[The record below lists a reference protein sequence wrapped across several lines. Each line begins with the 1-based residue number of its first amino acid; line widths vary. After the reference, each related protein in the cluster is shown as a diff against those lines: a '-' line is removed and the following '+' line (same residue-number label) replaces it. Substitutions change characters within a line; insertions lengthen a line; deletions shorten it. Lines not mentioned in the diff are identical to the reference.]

1 MRKGKRFFKAFVLAA
16 AFCAMS
22 TVPCTS
28 HASAVDVPRAA
39 SDNTFATASRISM
52 GDTLNG
58 SITETK
64 DYNNYQFQLDS
75 AGCIKLNMTAYM
87 QYYCIRIYEEDGT
100 EIWYT
105 DRNEWNSTVGY
116 RRDEYNI
123 YLEKGTYYMQI
134 NGYREGRSYKSTGE
148 YTCRTSFTSSGVTNR
163 EDDNSFADANN
174 ITIGD
179 KIVGQISVNDDF
191 DTYKFTLS
199 QVGCVKLDVTS
210 YMQFYCIK
218 LFDSDGEEI
227 WYTDRNEWTSTVGYR
242 SDSYDLYLE
251 KGTYYMQ
258 INGYKEGT
266 SYKSTGKYVCNTSFI
281 SSGVSF
287 DGDDNDFKTAKQI
300 SWGKIYTGQISI
312 NDKFD
317 NYIFNVPKD
326 QMIAINITSYIE
338 YYGLTIFDADGK
350 QVWYTK
356 NNQWNSNVGYRKDSH
371 NITLSAGKYYLQID
385 GYEYGSWG
393 GLYRNRRGKY
403 VFSVS
408 SLSQANCNHDYSSKW
423 VDATYFEKGYRLYT
437 CEKCGKK
444 YKDDYVA
451 KRQLDQGSISSW
463 YSSGG
468 KGKIYL
474 RWYTISDASGY
485 QIRYC
490 KKKSM
495 KSGVKV
501 VTVKGQRKYKKTI
514 SKLSRRKRYYVQV
527 RAYKKSGKKTVYGK
541 WSQKYMLKTK

>member
-1 MRKGKRFFKAFVLAA
+1 
-16 AFCAMS
+16 
-22 TVPCTS
+22 
-28 HASAVDVPRAA
+28 
-39 SDNTFATASRISM
+39 M

-75 AGCIKLNMTAYM
+75 AGCISLNMTAYM
-87 QYYCIRIYEEDGT
+87 KNYCIRIYETDGT

-105 DRNEWNSTVGY
+105 DENYWNETVGY

-123 YLEKGTYYMQI
+123 YLEKGTYYIQI
-134 NGYREGRSYKSTGE
+134 NGYAYRTYQKSTGE

-174 ITIGD
+174 IAIGD

-199 QVGCVKLDVTS
+199 QVGCVKLEMTS
-210 YMQFYCIK
+210 YMKYYGIK
-218 LFDSDGEEI
+218 LFNSDGEQV
-227 WYTDRNEWTSTVGYR
+227 WYSNQNEWNETVGYR
-242 SDSYDLYLE
+242 SDTYDLYLE
-251 KGTYYMQ
+251 KGTYYLQ
-258 INGYKEGT
+258 VDGYRVYDWDKA
-266 SYKSTGKYVCNTSFI
+266 TGRYVCNTSFTA
-281 SSGVSF
+281 SGVSF
-287 DGDDNDFKTAKQI
+287 DGDDNDFRTAKQI
-300 SWGKIYTGQISI
+300 SWNKTYIGQISE
-312 NDKFD
+312 NDDFD
-317 NYIFNVPKD
+317 NYIFSVPRD
-326 QMIAINITSYIE
+326 QTIAIDITSYMR
-338 YYGLTIFDADGK
+338 YYGMTIFDEDGK
-350 QVWYTK
+350 QVWYTA
-356 NNQWNSNVGYRKDSH
+356 NNEWNSNVGYRKDSH
-371 NITLSAGKYYLQID
+371 NIVLSAGKYYLQVD
-385 GYEYGSWG
+385 GYRYSDWDKST
-393 GLYRNRRGKY
+393 GKY

-463 YSSGG
+463 YSSAG

-490 KKKSM
+490 KKKTM

-501 VTVKGQRKYKKTI
+501 MTVKGQRKYKKTI

>member
-199 QVGCVKLDVTS
+199 QSGCVKLDMTS
-210 YMQFYCIK
+210 YMQYYCIK

-227 WYTDRNEWTSTVGYR
+227 WYTDYNEWTSTVGYR

-258 INGYKEGT
+258 INGYREGR
-266 SYKSTGKYVCNTSFI
+266 SYKSTGKYVCNTSFV

-287 DGDDNDFKTAKQI
+287 EGDDNDFKTAKEI
-300 SWGKIYTGQISI
+300 SWGKTYTGQISV
-312 NDKFD
+312 NDDFD

-326 QMIAINITSYIE
+326 QTIAINITSYIE

-356 NNQWNSNVGYRKDSH
+356 NNQWNSNVGYRKDLH
-371 NITLSAGKYYLQID
+371 NIALSAGKYYLQID
-385 GYEYGSWG
+385 GYRHDLWG
-393 GLYRNRRGKY
+393 PYRYKGKY

-463 YSSGG
+463 YSSAG

-474 RWYTISDASGY
+474 RWSTISDASGY

>member
-1 MRKGKRFFKAFVLAA
+1 MRKGKRIFKAFVLAA

-22 TVPCTS
+22 AVPCTS
-28 HASAVDVPRAA
+28 HASAVDVPRAT
-39 SDNTFATASRISM
+39 SDNTFATASRINM

-87 QYYCIRIYEEDGT
+87 KNYCIRIYEADGT
-100 EIWYT
+100 EVWYT
-105 DRNEWNSTVGY
+105 DENYWNETVGY
-116 RRDEYNI
+116 RCDEYNI
-123 YLEKGTYYMQI
+123 YLEKGTYYIQI
-134 NGYREGRSYKSTGE
+134 NGYAYRTYQKSTGE

-199 QVGCVKLDVTS
+199 QVGCVKLDMTS
-210 YMQFYCIK
+210 YMQYYCIK
-218 LFDSDGEEI
+218 LFNSDGEEI
-227 WYTDRNEWTSTVGYR
+227 WYTSENEWTSTVGYR

-258 INGYKEGT
+258 INGYAWGK
-266 SYKSTGKYVCNTSFI
+266 SYKSTGKYVCNTSFTG
-281 SSGVSF
+281 SDVSF

-300 SWGKIYTGQISI
+300 SWNKKYTGQISE
-312 NDKFD
+312 NDDFD
-317 NYIFNVPKD
+317 NYIFSVPKD
-326 QMIAINITSYIE
+326 QTIAVDITSYMQ
-338 YYGLTIFDADGK
+338 YYCIKIFDSDGK
-350 QVWYTK
+350 EIWKTDD
-356 NNQWNSNVGYRKDSH
+356 NEWNSRVGYRKDSQ
-371 NITLSAGKYYLQID
+371 NIVLSAGTYYMQIN
-385 GYEYGSWG
+385 GYAWG
-393 GLYRNRRGKY
+393 KSYKSTGKY

-408 SLSQANCNHDYSSKW
+408 SLSQENCNHDYSSKW

-437 CEKCGKK
+437 CKKCNKK

-463 YSSGG
+463 YSTAG

-474 RWYTISDASGY
+474 QWFTISDASGY

-501 VTVKGQRKYKKTI
+501 VTVKGRRKYKKTI
-514 SKLSRRKRYYVQV
+514 NKLSRRKKYYLQI
-527 RAYKKSGKKTVYGK
+527 RAYKKSGKKIVYGK
-541 WSQKYMLKTK
+541 WSRKSTFKTK

>member
-75 AGCIKLNMTAYM
+75 AGCISLNMTAYM
-87 QYYCIRIYEEDGT
+87 KNYCIRIYETDGT
-100 EIWYT
+100 EVWYT
-105 DRNEWNSTVGY
+105 DENYWNETVGY

-123 YLEKGTYYMQI
+123 YLEKGTYYIQI
-134 NGYREGRSYKSTGE
+134 NGYAYRTYQKSTGE

-174 ITIGD
+174 IAIGD

-199 QVGCVKLDVTS
+199 QVGCVKLDMTS
-210 YMQFYCIK
+210 YMQYYCIK
-218 LFDSDGEEI
+218 LFNSDGEEI
-227 WYTDRNEWTSTVGYR
+227 WYTSENEWTSTVGYR

-258 INGYKEGT
+258 INGYDWGT
-266 SYKSTGKYVCNTSFI
+266 YYKSTGKYVCNTSFTG
-281 SSGVSF
+281 SGVSF

-300 SWGKIYTGQISI
+300 SLNKKYIGQISE
-312 NDKFD
+312 NDDFD
-317 NYIFNVPKD
+317 NYIFH
-326 QMIAINITSYIE
+326 
-338 YYGLTIFDADGK
+338 
-350 QVWYTK
+350 
-356 NNQWNSNVGYRKDSH
+356 RKDSQ
-371 NITLSAGKYYLQID
+371 NIVLSAGKYYMQIN
-385 GYEYGSWG
+385 GYAWG
-393 GLYRNRRGKY
+393 KSYKSTGKY

-463 YSSGG
+463 YSSSG

-501 VTVKGQRKYKKTI
+501 MTVKGQRKYKKTI

>member
-1 MRKGKRFFKAFVLAA
+1 
-16 AFCAMS
+16 
-22 TVPCTS
+22 
-28 HASAVDVPRAA
+28 
-39 SDNTFATASRISM
+39 M

-75 AGCIKLNMTAYM
+75 AGCISLNMTAYM
-87 QYYCIRIYEEDGT
+87 KNYCIRIYETDGT

-105 DRNEWNSTVGY
+105 DENYWNETVGY

-123 YLEKGTYYMQI
+123 YLEKGTYYIQI
-134 NGYREGRSYKSTGE
+134 NGYAYRTYQKSTGE

-174 ITIGD
+174 IAIGD

-199 QVGCVKLDVTS
+199 QVGCVKLEMTS
-210 YMQFYCIK
+210 YMKYYGIK
-218 LFDSDGEEI
+218 LFNSDGEQV
-227 WYTDRNEWTSTVGYR
+227 WYSNQNEWNETVGYR
-242 SDSYDLYLE
+242 SDTYDLYLE
-251 KGTYYMQ
+251 KGTYYLQ
-258 INGYKEGT
+258 VDGYRVYDWDKA
-266 SYKSTGKYVCNTSFI
+266 TGKYVCNTSFTA
-281 SSGVSF
+281 SGVSF
-287 DGDDNDFKTAKQI
+287 DGDDNDFRTAKQI
-300 SWGKIYTGQISI
+300 SWNKTYVGQISE
-312 NDKFD
+312 NDDFD
-317 NYIFNVPKD
+317 NYIFNVSKD
-326 QMIAINITSYIE
+326 QTVAIDITSYMQ
-338 YYGLTIFDADGK
+338 YYSIKIFDADGK
-350 QVWYTK
+350 EIWDTHY
-356 NNQWNSNVGYRKDSH
+356 NEWNSNVGYRKDSQ
-371 NITLSAGKYYLQID
+371 NIVLSAGKYYMQIN
-385 GYEYGSWG
+385 GYAWG
-393 GLYRNRRGKY
+393 KSYKSTGKY

-501 VTVKGQRKYKKTI
+501 MTVKGQRKYKKTI

>member
-22 TVPCTS
+22 TVPYTS
-28 HASAVDVPRAA
+28 HAPALDVPRAT
-39 SDNTFATASRISM
+39 SDNTFATASRINM

-64 DYNNYQFQLDS
+64 DYNNYQLQLDS
-75 AGCIKLNMTAYM
+75 AGCITLNMTAYM
-87 QYYCIRIYEEDGT
+87 RYYCIRIYETDGT

-105 DRNEWNSTVGY
+105 DSNEWNETVGY

-123 YLEKGTYYMQI
+123 YIEKGKYYIQI
-134 NGYREGRSYKSTGE
+134 NGYRRDDYDKVTGE

-199 QVGCVKLDVTS
+199 QVGCVKLEMTS
-210 YMQFYCIK
+210 YMKYYGIK
-218 LFDSDGEEI
+218 LFNSDGEQV
-227 WYTDRNEWTSTVGYR
+227 WYSNQNEWNETVGYR
-242 SDSYDLYLE
+242 SDTYDLYLE
-251 KGTYYMQ
+251 KGTYYLQ
-258 INGYKEGT
+258 VDGYRV
-266 SYKSTGKYVCNTSFI
+266 YDWDKST
-281 SSGVSF
+281 
-287 DGDDNDFKTAKQI
+287 
-300 SWGKIYTGQISI
+300 
-312 NDKFD
+312 
-317 NYIFNVPKD
+317 
-326 QMIAINITSYIE
+326 
-338 YYGLTIFDADGK
+338 
-350 QVWYTK
+350 
-356 NNQWNSNVGYRKDSH
+356 
-371 NITLSAGKYYLQID
+371 
-385 GYEYGSWG
+385 
-393 GLYRNRRGKY
+393 GKY

-463 YSSGG
+463 YSSSG

-501 VTVKGQRKYKKTI
+501 MTVKGQRKYKKTI

>member
-22 TVPCTS
+22 AVPCTS

-39 SDNTFATASRISM
+39 SDNTFATASRINM

-75 AGCIKLNMTAYM
+75 AGCISLNMTAYM
-87 QYYCIRIYEEDGT
+87 KNYCIRIYETDGT

-105 DRNEWNSTVGY
+105 DENYWNETVGY

-123 YLEKGTYYMQI
+123 YLEKGTYYIQI
-134 NGYREGRSYKSTGE
+134 NGYAYRTYQKSTGE

-174 ITIGD
+174 IAIGD

-199 QVGCVKLDVTS
+199 QVGCVKLDMTS
-210 YMQFYCIK
+210 YMQYYCIK
-218 LFDSDGEEI
+218 LFNSDGEEI
-227 WYTDRNEWTSTVGYR
+227 WYTSENEWTSTVGYR
-242 SDSYDLYLE
+242 SDSYDLYL
-251 KGTYYMQ
+251 Q
-258 INGYKEGT
+258 INGYDWGT
-266 SYKSTGKYVCNTSFI
+266 YYKSTGKYVCNTSFTG
-281 SSGVSF
+281 SGVSF

-300 SWGKIYTGQISI
+300 SWNKKYIGQISE
-312 NDKFD
+312 NDDFD
-317 NYIFNVPKD
+317 NYIFSVPKD
-326 QMIAINITSYIE
+326 QTIAIDITSYMR
-338 YYGLTIFDADGK
+338 YYCIRIFDSDGK
-350 QVWYTK
+350 EIWETDD
-356 NNQWNSNVGYRKDSH
+356 NEWNSNVGYRKDSQ
-371 NITLSAGKYYLQID
+371 NIVLSAGKYYMQIN
-385 GYEYGSWG
+385 GYAWG
-393 GLYRNRRGKY
+393 KSYKSTGKY

-501 VTVKGQRKYKKTI
+501 MTVKGQRKYKKTI

>member
-52 GDTLNG
+52 GNTLNG

-75 AGCIKLNMTAYM
+75 AGCISLNMTAYM
-87 QYYCIRIYEEDGT
+87 KNYCIRIYETDGT
-100 EIWYT
+100 EVWYT
-105 DRNEWNSTVGY
+105 DENYWNETVGY

-123 YLEKGTYYMQI
+123 YLEKGTYYIQI
-134 NGYREGRSYKSTGE
+134 NGYAYRTYQKSTGE

-174 ITIGD
+174 IAIGD

-199 QVGCVKLDVTS
+199 QVGCVKLDMTS
-210 YMQFYCIK
+210 YMQYYCIK
-218 LFDSDGEEI
+218 LFNSDGEEI
-227 WYTDRNEWTSTVGYR
+227 WYTSENEWTSTVGYR

-258 INGYKEGT
+258 INGYDWGT
-266 SYKSTGKYVCNTSFI
+266 YYKSTGKYVCNTSFTG
-281 SSGVSF
+281 SGVSF

-300 SWGKIYTGQISI
+300 SWNKKYIGQISE
-312 NDKFD
+312 NDDFD
-317 NYIFNVPKD
+317 NYIFSVPKD
-326 QMIAINITSYIE
+326 QTIAIDITSYMR
-338 YYGLTIFDADGK
+338 YYCIRIFDSDGK
-350 QVWYTK
+350 EIWETDD
-356 NNQWNSNVGYRKDSH
+356 NEWNSNVGYRKDSQ
-371 NITLSAGKYYLQID
+371 NIVLSAGKYYMQIN
-385 GYEYGSWG
+385 GYAWG
-393 GLYRNRRGKY
+393 KSYKSTGKY

-463 YSSGG
+463 YSSSG

-501 VTVKGQRKYKKTI
+501 MTVKGQRKYKKTI

>member
-22 TVPCTS
+22 AVPCTS

-39 SDNTFATASRISM
+39 SDNTFATASRINM

-75 AGCIKLNMTAYM
+75 AGCITLNMTAYM
-87 QYYCIRIYEEDGT
+87 KNYCIRIYETDGT
-100 EIWYT
+100 EVWYT
-105 DRNEWNSTVGY
+105 DENYWNETVGY

-123 YLEKGTYYMQI
+123 YLEKGTYYIQI
-134 NGYREGRSYKSTGE
+134 NGYAYRTYQKSTGE

-174 ITIGD
+174 IAIGD

-199 QVGCVKLDVTS
+199 QVGCVKLDMTS
-210 YMQFYCIK
+210 YMQYYCIK
-218 LFDSDGEEI
+218 LFNSDGEEI
-227 WYTDRNEWTSTVGYR
+227 WYTSENEWTSTVGYR

-258 INGYKEGT
+258 INGYDWGT
-266 SYKSTGKYVCNTSFI
+266 YCKSTGKYVCNTSFTG
-281 SSGVSF
+281 SGVSF

-300 SWGKIYTGQISI
+300 SWNKKYIGQISE
-312 NDKFD
+312 NDDFD
-317 NYIFNVPKD
+317 NYIFSVPKD
-326 QMIAINITSYIE
+326 QTIAIDITSYMR
-338 YYGLTIFDADGK
+338 YYCIRIFDSDGK
-350 QVWYTK
+350 EIWETDD
-356 NNQWNSNVGYRKDSH
+356 NEWNSNVGYRKDSQ
-371 NITLSAGKYYLQID
+371 NIVLSAGKYYMQIN
-385 GYEYGSWG
+385 GYAWG
-393 GLYRNRRGKY
+393 KSYKSTGKY

-495 KSGVKV
+495 KSGVKGM
-501 VTVKGQRKYKKTI
+501 TVKGQRKYKKTI

>member
-1 MRKGKRFFKAFVLAA
+1 MRKGKRFFKTFVLAA

-22 TVPCTS
+22 AVPCTS

-39 SDNTFATASRISM
+39 SDNTFATASRINM

-64 DYNNYQFQLDS
+64 DYNNYQLQLDS
-75 AGCIKLNMTAYM
+75 AGCITLNMTAYM
-87 QYYCIRIYEEDGT
+87 RYYCIRIYETDGT

-105 DRNEWNSTVGY
+105 DSNEWNETVGY

-123 YLEKGTYYMQI
+123 YLEKGTYYIQI
-134 NGYREGRSYKSTGE
+134 NGYRREDYDKVTGE

-199 QVGCVKLDVTS
+199 QVGCVKLEMTS
-210 YMQFYCIK
+210 YMKYYGIK
-218 LFDSDGEEI
+218 LFNSDGEQV
-227 WYTDRNEWTSTVGYR
+227 WYSNQNEWNETVGYR
-242 SDSYDLYLE
+242 SDTYDLYLE
-251 KGTYYMQ
+251 KGTYYLQ
-258 INGYKEGT
+258 VDGYRVYDWDKA
-266 SYKSTGKYVCNTSFI
+266 TGRYVCNTSFTA
-281 SSGVSF
+281 SGVSF
-287 DGDDNDFKTAKQI
+287 DRDDNDFRTAKQI
-300 SWGKIYTGQISI
+300 SWNKTYVGQISE
-312 NDKFD
+312 NDDFD
-317 NYIFNVPKD
+317 NYIFNVSKD
-326 QMIAINITSYIE
+326 QTVAIDITSYMQ
-338 YYGLTIFDADGK
+338 YYSIKIFDADGK
-350 QVWYTK
+350 EIWDTHY
-356 NNQWNSNVGYRKDSH
+356 NEWNSNVGYRKDSQ
-371 NITLSAGKYYLQID
+371 NVVLSAGKYYLQIN
-385 GYEYGSWG
+385 GYRVYDWDKST
-393 GLYRNRRGKY
+393 GKY

-408 SLSQANCNHDYSSKW
+408 SLSQTNCNHDYSSKW
-423 VDATYFEKGYRLYT
+423 VDATYFEKGYRLYI

-463 YSSGG
+463 YSSAG

-501 VTVKGQRKYKKTI
+501 MTVKGQRKYKKTI